1 MTERTERTL
10 FTVGAYRRQVLSLA
24 ELAQSA
30 LPHLQQAIWKR
41 APVRLSIDAG
51 TSRVYVDRASIE
63 RMLLQLVLDAAD
75 RVRAPPGAI
84 EICIVGISE
93 DLHGAHI
100 SSAAPERKSWA
111 RGTAKFVQLIV
122 ADNGAGSS
130 AGAGHHRWLEQPD
143 PGSTVT
149 SFRLRHV
156 RDVVRDHGGRVFV
169 DELPKDVT
177 IVRVELPA
185 LSPSHLP
192 QE

>member
-1 MTERTERTL
+1 MTERTL
-10 FTVGAYRRQVLSLA
+10 FTVGAYRRRVLSLA
-24 ELAQSA
+24 ELAQAA

-41 APVRLSIDAG
+41 APLRLSVDAG

-75 RVRAPPGAI
+75 RVRAPQGAI
-84 EICIVGISE
+84 EICIVGIGE
-93 DLHGAHI
+93 DPHGAHI
-100 SSAAPERKSWA
+100 SSVASGGESCA
-111 RGTAKFVQLIV
+111 RETAKFVQLIV
-122 ADNGAGSS
+122 ADNGAGSP
-130 AGAGHHRWLEQPD
+130 ADADPHRWFEQPD
-143 PGSTVT
+143 SASTVT

-185 LSPSHLP
+185 ISPSQRP